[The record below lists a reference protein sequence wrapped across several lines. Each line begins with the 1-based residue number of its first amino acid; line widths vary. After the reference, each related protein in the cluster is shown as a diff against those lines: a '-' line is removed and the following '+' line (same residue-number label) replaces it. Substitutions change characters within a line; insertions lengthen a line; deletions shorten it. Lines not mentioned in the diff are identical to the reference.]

1 MTRKRFLLKS
11 LFCLTLAMAVFPTGC
26 NRRAHYRQEADR
38 EVDLLLQEA
47 AETNPTYEFTNFDLQ
62 MDPRSRYFFD
72 QTDVA
77 PAMPMDD
84 PDASQYMQV
93 VDGKKSW
100 CGWERNGVTNE
111 FENPAWREQLYEY
124 VNTNKEGRIV
134 LDFETALTLAKMHSP
149 SYQGNVE
156 TLYLSA
162 LDVSAERF
170 NLDTQFFGGND
181 LAYSHL
187 GNLRSGGEAN
197 TVRIDSA
204 LEARKTFATAGQ
216 LLVGLANSF
225 VFTFTGNNTDFGV
238 SILNFSLVQPLLR
251 NGGRIIALETLT
263 IVERALFNNLRA
275 FHRYRRGF
283 YTSIAI
289 GTNGVSGPQRRGGFL
304 GGTGLT
310 GFTGTG
316 AGGIGGVGAGTFG
329 GGGGFGTAGAGGGA
343 AGTGLAGGG
352 AGNIGGFFGL
362 LQTLQQYRNARDS
375 LDLQIRTLALLE
387 GNLEGGVVDVVEV
400 DQFRQTI
407 ETQRAQL
414 LQSRNGLQASIENYL
429 TGTLGLPPDLE
440 VELDDDFIKRFQ
452 LIDPVMTDFQN
463 EIYNIQ
469 NEVGGL
475 EEAPT
480 KATLIDLIFQVKKN
494 REELIEYFEKVREG
508 VNNVDQAVENRKG
521 AMDPKDLKQL
531 VADANSWKAQLDPIR
546 NRLTETITEI
556 QSIEDNLTEEN
567 TAESTT
573 AFVVWMR
580 KYLGMTQEIVLLQAR
595 SRLQNVYLDKPIR
608 LDLDCAL
615 KIAYNNRLDYRNA
628 RASLVDTWR
637 LIEFNA
643 NKLKSDLSITAAGDV
658 RTNKNNIANFRDNA
672 GSAQLGVQFDAP
684 FTRLLERNN
693 YRGALIEYQS
703 ARRSFVRATDG
714 INSTMR
720 NLLRTLNEL
729 EMNLEIQRRAVDIAI
744 RRVEVT
750 EEKLQEPPNPD
761 DPSRFGPTDV
771 QNLSSALADLRNS
784 QNNLMSVW
792 LNYYSTRMLLIRDL
806 GIMELD
812 ERDRWID
819 MPIDESLCIDQEML
833 CEVPPNVPQ
842 EWVKQAF
849 EEGKIPEKP
858 ASSAP
863 ANAEFNYF
871 ESADAGPTEANYLGA
886 KPKLDKEQQIQKRL
900 TLQQRM
906 MSSDKSTLEEAKK
919 LVPASEHRFINFER
933 RQVAASLKSAP
944 QPKTEIEF
952 AEVRKVDP
960 KVAEKQMS
968 SETKSNG
975 NLRWA
980 HMLKSPNQKR

>member
-1 MTRKRFLLKS
+1 MASADHSVVVVSSVEQVLLVS
-11 LFCLTLAMAVFPTGC
+11 LE
-26 NRRAHYRQEADR
+26 RAQVVLVVLVPERLVAA
-38 EVDLLLQEA
+38 VDLEPLA
-47 AETNPTYEFTNFDLQ
+47 AA
-62 MDPRSRYFFD
+62 
-72 QTDVA
+72 V
-77 PAMPMDD
+77 
-84 PDASQYMQV
+84 
-93 VDGKKSW
+93 
-100 CGWERNGVTNE
+100 
-111 FENPAWREQLYEY
+111 EQPE
-124 VNTNKEGRIV
+124 
-134 LDFETALTLAKMHSP
+134 
-149 SYQGNVE
+149 
-156 TLYLSA
+156 
-162 LDVSAERF
+162 
-170 NLDTQFFGGND
+170 
-181 LAYSHL
+181 
-187 GNLRSGGEAN
+187 
-197 TVRIDSA
+197 
-204 LEARKTFATAGQ
+204 
-216 LLVGLANSF
+216 
-225 VFTFTGNNTDFGV
+225 
-238 SILNFSLVQPLLR
+238 
-251 NGGRIIALETLT
+251 
-263 IVERALFNNLRA
+263 
-275 FHRYRRGF
+275 
-283 YTSIAI
+283 
-289 GTNGVSGPQRRGGFL
+289 
-304 GGTGLT
+304 
-310 GFTGTG
+310 
-316 AGGIGGVGAGTFG
+316 
-329 GGGGFGTAGAGGGA
+329 
-343 AGTGLAGGG
+343 TGLAGGG

-475 EEAPT
+475 EEAPS
-480 KATLIDLIFQVKKN
+480 KATLVDLILQVKKN
-494 REELIEYFEKVREG
+494 REELIEYFDEVREG
-508 VNNVDQAVENRKG
+508 VNNVDQAIESRRD
-521 AMDPKDLKQL
+521 AMDPKDLKRL
-531 VADANSWKAQLDPIR
+531 IADAKSWKAQLDPISKK
-546 NRLTETITEI
+546 LEETITEI
-556 QSIEDNLTEEN
+556 QSIEDNLTDEN
-567 TAESTT
+567 TQESTT

-643 NKLKSDLSITAAGDV
+643 NRLKSDLSITAAGDI
-658 RTNKNNIANFRDNA
+658 RTNKNNIANFRDHA

-693 YRGALIEYQS
+693 FRGALIEYQA

-720 NLLRTLNEL
+720 NLLRSLNEL
-729 EMNLEIQRRAVDIAI
+729 ELNLEIQRRAVDIAI

-819 MPIDESLCIDQEML
+819 MPIDESLCFDQDML
-833 CEVPPNVPQ
+833 ADVPPNVPQ
-842 EWVKQAF
+842 EWVEEVF
-849 EEGKIPEKP
+849 EDGTIPEN
-858 ASSAP
+858 SDET
-863 ANAEFNYF
+863 NAEFNYF
-871 ESADAGPTEANYLGA
+871 DASNAGPAEANYLES
-886 KPKLDKEQQIQKRL
+886 KPEIETRQQIQKRL
-900 TLQQRM
+900 SLQQRM
-906 MSSDKSTLEEAKK
+906 MSSDQSTLEEAKK
-919 LVPASEHRFINFER
+919 LIPASEHRFINFER
-933 RQVAASLKSAP
+933 RQVSSPPNPAP
-944 QPKTEIEF
+944 APSNEVEF

-960 KVAEKQMS
+960 QVADKQMS
-968 SETKSNG
+968 TETKSKG

-980 HMLKSPNQKR
+980 HMLKSPTQNR